1 MCVNQHMS
9 PRRPAQ
15 SPTKLYLAAPRGF
28 CAGVV
33 RAIDI
38 VDRALTVWG
47 PPVYVRHEIVHNR
60 HVLDRLRRRGAVFVD
75 DEHDVPEGARVIF
88 SAHGVSPMVRA
99 RAAARR
105 LEPIDATC
113 PLVTKVHVEAR
124 RFAERGYTVALIGHS
139 GHPETTGTMG
149 EAPDAITLVQS
160 EEDAA
165 ALAVPD
171 PDRVAF
177 VCQTTLSVDETRN
190 IVTALRRR
198 FPAIVGPRTEDV
210 CFATTNRQEAIK
222 ALARRAS
229 LVLVLGSVNSSNSQ
243 RLVETAH
250 RAGAAAALIDDA
262 DDIEPAWLDDVSA
275 VGLTAGASAPEDLVA
290 GVVDWFRSR
299 GPVDVEELSVAR
311 ETVRFMLPREL
322 RTAPD
327 ESRSSS

>member
-1 MCVNQHMS
+1 VS
-9 PRRPAQ
+9 PRTPAQ
-15 SPTKLYLAAPRGF
+15 SPIKLFLAAPRGF

-33 RAIDI
+33 RAID
-38 VDRALTVWG
+38 VVERALTLYG

-75 DEHDVPEGARVIF
+75 DERDVPVGARVIF
-88 SAHGVSPMVRA
+88 SAHGVSPTVRA

-105 LEPIDATC
+105 LDAIDATC

-124 RFAERGYTVALIGHS
+124 RFAERGYTVALIGHT
-139 GHPETTGTMG
+139 GHPETTGTIG
-149 EAPDAITLVQS
+149 ESPAAITLVQS
-160 EEDAA
+160 ERDVA
-165 ALAVPD
+165 ALTVPD

-177 VCQTTLSVDETRN
+177 VCQTTLSLDETRN
-190 IVTALRRR
+190 IVSALRRR
-198 FPAIVGPRTEDV
+198 FPAIVGPRTEDI

-243 RLVETAH
+243 RLVETAR

-262 DDIEPAWLDDVSA
+262 EGIEPAWVNHVSA
-275 VGLTAGASAPEDLVA
+275 VGVTAGASAPEDLVA

-299 GPVDVEELSVAR
+299 GPVDVEDLSVAR

-322 RTAPD
+322 RTAPQ
-327 ESRSSS
+327 ESAGSAIDG